1 METYCAT
8 GFFETLFLGFWV
20 DGEKDKSDVF
30 IIRDGIKMGLMKS
43 ADNETGAARLCLF
56 WSLVQKN

>member
-8 GFFETLFLGFWV
+8 GFFEILFLGFWV

-30 IIRDGIKMGLMKS
+30 IWDKNGV
-43 ADNETGAARLCLF
+43 NEKCR
-56 WSLVQKN
+56 